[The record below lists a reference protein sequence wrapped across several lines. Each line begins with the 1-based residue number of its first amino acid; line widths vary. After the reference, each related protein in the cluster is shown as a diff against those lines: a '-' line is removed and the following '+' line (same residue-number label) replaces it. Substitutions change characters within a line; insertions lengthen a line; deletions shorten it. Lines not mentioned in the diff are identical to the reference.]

1 MYHKKY
7 MKLIKTIVAAFIG
20 STTFTSCFKDE
31 PLNAECDIEQ
41 AYIHANHPL
50 DIFAN
55 LTDTI
60 VNILSSEQEI
70 KFTVKRNTDISKMA
84 PIFRMTDGATI
95 LPANGSEHDF
105 TNGPVVYTVT
115 SQDGKWNRQY
125 SVYFTFPPIAY
136 EEMKYD
142 FEDYFLNE
150 IKPVHKYYVWSDK
163 NDDGTRANNWA
174 TGNPGFNL
182 SNGSAKPDAYPTVP
196 IPKDSEGTLDGSACV
211 KLTTKDTGSFGMM
224 AKMPIAAGNL
234 FLGKFDVTQALK
246 DAMKATQFGMPVSF
260 KPIKFSGYY
269 KYERGP
275 KFTDR
280 NKKEVEGRLDYGTIY
295 AVLYDNHNAEG
306 EAITLYGD
314 NVQTSEQVV
323 AIAKVPDIDNTPEW
337 TKFDLEFEY
346 KKDVDLEKLKNMGY
360 SLAIVCS
367 SSLEGASFMGAI
379 GSTLYVDKF
388 RITCEKGGGEEK

>member
-1 MYHKKY
+1 M
-7 MKLIKTIVAAFIG
+7 AAALIG
-20 STTFTSCFKDE
+20 STTLTSCFKEE

-41 AYIHANHPL
+41 AYIHAENPL
-50 DIFAN
+50 DMFAN

-60 VNILSSEQEI
+60 VKVLSNEQEI

-84 PIFRMTDGATI
+84 PLFTLTEGATI
-95 LPANGSEHDF
+95 NPASGSEQDF
-105 TNGPVVYTVT
+105 TNGPVTYIVT
-115 SQDGKWNRQY
+115 SQDGEWSRKY
-125 SVYFTFPPIAY
+125 SVSFSYPPVVY

-150 IKPVHKYYVWSDK
+150 VKPVHKYYVWSDK

-196 IPKDSEGTLDGSACV
+196 IAAGEEGTLDGSACV
-211 KLTTKDTGSFGMM
+211 KLTTRDTGTFGSM

-234 FLGKFDVTQALK
+234 FLGKFDATNALK

-260 KPIKFSGYY
+260 KPIRFSGYY
-269 KYERGP
+269 KYERGA
-275 KFTDR
+275 KFTNSKKQEVSDR
-280 NKKEVEGRLDYGTIY
+280 QDYGTIY

-314 NVQTSEQVV
+314 NVLTSEQVV
-323 AIAKVPDIDNTPEW
+323 AIAQVPDIDNTPEW
-337 TKFDLEFEY
+337 TQFDLDFIY
-346 KKDVDLEKLKNMGY
+346 KKEIDMKKLVQMGY

-367 SSLEGASFMGAI
+367 SSVEGGSFMGAV

-388 RITCEKGGGEEK
+388 RITCEKGDE

>member
-1 MYHKKY
+1 M
-7 MKLIKTIVAAFIG
+7 LG
-20 STTFTSCFKDE
+20 CTTLTSCFKEE

-41 AYIHANHPL
+41 AYIHVDNPL
-50 DIFAN
+50 ETFAN
-55 LTDTI
+55 LSDTL
-60 VNILSSEQEI
+60 VNVLSNEQDI
-70 KFTVKRNTDISKMA
+70 KFNVKRHTDISNMA
-84 PIFRMTDGATI
+84 PIFRMTEGATI
-95 LPANGSEHDF
+95 SPSNGSTQDF
-105 TNGPVVYTVT
+105 TNGPIVYTVT
-115 SQDGKWNRQY
+115 SQDGEWSRNY
-125 SVYFTFPPIAY
+125 NVSFAFPPVVY

-142 FEDYFLNE
+142 FEEYFLNE
-150 IKPVHKYYVWSDK
+150 VKPVHKYYVWSDK

-196 IPKDSEGTLDGSACV
+196 VAANEEGTLDGSACV
-211 KLTTKDTGSFGMM
+211 KLTTRDTGSFGTM

-234 FLGKFDVTQALK
+234 FLGKFDATQALK

-260 KPIKFSGYY
+260 KPIRFSGYY

-280 NKKEVEGRLDYGTIY
+280 QKKEVKDRQDYGTIY
-295 AVLYDNHNAEG
+295 AVLYDNHNADG

-314 NVQTSEQVV
+314 NVLTSEQVV
-323 AIAKVPDIDNTPEW
+323 ATAKVPDIDNTPEW
-337 TKFDLEFEY
+337 TQFDLEFTYLKE
-346 KKDVDLEKLKNMGY
+346 VDMEKLAKMGY

-367 SSLEGASFMGAI
+367 SSVEGASFMGAV

-388 RITCEKGGGEEK
+388 RITCEKGEE

>member
-1 MYHKKY
+1 M
-7 MKLIKTIVAAFIG
+7 IAATLIG
-20 STTFTSCFKDE
+20 SSTLTSCFKEE
-31 PLNAECDIEQ
+31 PLNAECDIEE
-41 AYIHANHPL
+41 AYIHVDNPL
-50 DIFAN
+50 NIFAN
-55 LTDTI
+55 LTDT
-60 VNILSSEQEI
+60 VVKVLSNEQEI
-70 KFTVKRNTDISKMA
+70 KFNVKRNTDISKMS
-84 PIFRMTDGATI
+84 PFFRVTEGATI
-95 LPANGSEHDF
+95 NPSSGSEQDF
-105 TNGPVVYTVT
+105 TKGPIIYTVT
-115 SQDGKWNRQY
+115 SQDGEWNRKY
-125 SVYFTFPPIAY
+125 SVSFAFPPIVY

-150 IKPVHKYYVWSDK
+150 VKPVHRYYVWSDK

-196 IPKDSEGTLDGSACV
+196 ISEGSEGTLDGSACV

-234 FLGKFDVTQALK
+234 FLGKFDASQALK

-260 KPIKFSGYY
+260 KPIRFSGYY

-280 NKKEVEGRLDYGTIY
+280 QKQEVKDRLDYGTIY
-295 AVLYDNHNAEG
+295 AVLYDNHNKEG

-337 TKFDLEFEY
+337 TQFDLEFEY
-346 KKDVDLEKLKNMGY
+346 KKELDMEKLKNMGY

-367 SSLEGASFMGAI
+367 SSVEGASFMGAI

-388 RITCEKGGGEEK
+388 RITCEKGEE

>member
-1 MYHKKY
+1 M
-7 MKLIKTIVAAFIG
+7 AAALIG
-20 STTFTSCFKDE
+20 STALTSCFKEE

-41 AYIHANHPL
+41 AYIHAENPL
-50 DIFAN
+50 DMFAN

-60 VNILSSEQEI
+60 VKVLSNEQDI

-84 PIFRMTDGATI
+84 PLFTLTEGATI
-95 LPANGSEHDF
+95 TPASGSEQDF
-105 TNGPVVYTVT
+105 TNCPVTYTVT
-115 SQDGKWNRQY
+115 SQDGEWSRKYNVSFSY
-125 SVYFTFPPIAY
+125 PPVVY

-150 IKPVHKYYVWSDK
+150 VKPVHKYYVWSDK

-196 IPKDSEGTLDGSACV
+196 IAAGEEGTLDGSACV
-211 KLTTKDTGSFGMM
+211 KLTTRDTGTFGSM

-234 FLGKFDVTQALK
+234 FLGKFDATNALK

-260 KPIKFSGYY
+260 KPVRFSGYY
-269 KYERGP
+269 KYERGA
-275 KFTDR
+275 KFTNSKKQEVSDR
-280 NKKEVEGRLDYGTIY
+280 QDYGTIY

-323 AIAKVPDIDNTPEW
+323 AIAQVPDIDNTPEW
-337 TKFDLEFEY
+337 TQFDLEFTY
-346 KKDVDLEKLKNMGY
+346 KKEIDMEK
-360 SLAIVCS
+360 LAIVKKKQFEN
-367 SSLEGASFMGAI
+367 LPIEN
-379 GSTLYVDKF
+379 
-388 RITCEKGGGEEK
+388 